1 MSVITERLPR
11 TFPEGEWATVFW
23 ADPTGRDHF
32 QFVPRNKEL
41 INRSG
46 LPVVNLEVDIES
58 PYGHEGRAN
67 SLDLEVDIENPYGT
81 EGRTAA

>member
-1 MSVITERLPR
+1 MSAITEHLPH
-11 TFPEGEWATVFW
+11 TCEWSGVIWTDLTGGEHV
-23 ADPTGRDHF
+23 

-41 INRSG
+41 INRPG
-46 LPVVNLEVDIES
+46 FPVVNLEVDDENR
-58 PYGHEGRAN
+58 YYGGHEGRAT